1 MARELEGRWWRVIV
15 VACLWLGV
23 RGTGGLGV
31 VSSDTTS
38 FMANYESGFDWQHFR
53 VLNNGSQAQL
63 ILDEYSASNFK
74 SKNTYLFGKIGMRM
88 KLVPRNSA
96 GTVTAYY
103 LSSESTLTDELDFE
117 FLGNLSGQPYILQTN
132 VFAGGKGEREQRIY
146 LWFDPTADFHEYSV
160 LWNKRQIVF
169 YVDDTPI
176 RVFKVIGRFQLFWHK
191 CTKLSQYKFWIQ
203 FNYFEFF
210 DSIYTL

>member
-1 MARELEGRWWRVIV
+1 VVAELGEVRAMARELEGRWWRVIV

-63 ILDEYSASNFK
+63 ILDEYSAS
-74 SKNTYLFGKIGMRM
+74 
-88 KLVPRNSA
+88 
-96 GTVTAYY
+96 TVTAYY